1 MASIVLILRATLS
14 FVFLAAGA
22 LKLIDPGFVP
32 GLTAFGVTGRTAR
45 LIGRLLPWLELAT
58 GVALLWPATSFA
70 AGVVALAMLVVFT
83 AVIVAT
89 LRRGVAPPCN
99 CFGVVDATP
108 IDRRTIWRNVGLAG
122 LALAV
127 VVGSWIDPGSPVFGW
142 LVQSA
147 DASVLLPL
155 TLVLATLLAASV
167 IALRRSRVAT
177 VVLEASVEALHRE
190 IDMRNST
197 KPATAVVPNGLP
209 LGAALPVVTLSDTA
223 GRHQTLA
230 GWLDDAS
237 PVLLFSLGSECGSCK
252 ALYPSLTRW
261 AGEQRARL
269 RMVAVY
275 DRVPD
280 EPPALGPHV
289 LVLTASKDVLGH
301 LRLPW
306 TPGAVLISGT
316 RLIGS
321 PTVFGT
327 PAIEALVS
335 TIVASTSL
343 EMATLASAWSDPKN
357 GLPIG
362 DLAPP
367 LEGLPAGAHR
377 ILLFWRAGCPYCRAI
392 KSAVERVFEEATRT
406 DSQLVGVNWSATEP
420 LDIERALHV
429 RDEHGAIARAFGV
442 RGTPSAVRVGADGR
456 VQSVVVA
463 GGPDVL
469 ALLGGA
475 VPPA

>member
-1 MASIVLILRATLS
+1 VSFIVVLLRATLS

-22 LKLIDPGFVP
+22 LKLVDPDFGP

-45 LIGRLLPWLELAT
+45 LTGRLLPWLELAI

-70 AGVVALAMLVVFT
+70 AGVVAFAMLVVFT
-83 AVIVAT
+83 AIIVAT
-89 LRRGVAPPCN
+89 LRRGAAPPCN
-99 CFGVVDATP
+99 CFGVVHAAP

-122 LALAV
+122 LALAAV
-127 VVGSWIDPGSPVFGW
+127 AGSWINPGPPVFGW
-142 LVQSA
+142 LVPSA
-147 DASVLLPL
+147 NGAMLLSL
-155 TLVLATLLAASV
+155 TLVLAALLAASV
-167 IALRRSRVAT
+167 IALRRSRVAA
-177 VVLEASVEALHRE
+177 VLLQASVEALQRE
-190 IDMRNST
+190 IDMRNGA

-223 GRHQTLA
+223 GRQETLA

-237 PVLLFSLGSECGSCK
+237 PVLLFSLGAECGSCK
-252 ALYPSLTRW
+252 ALYPSITRW

-280 EPPALGPHV
+280 QSPALGPHV
-289 LVLTASKDVLGH
+289 LVLIASKDVLGH
-301 LRLPW
+301 LRVPW
-306 TPGAVLISGT
+306 TPAAVLISGT
-316 RLIGS
+316 RLIAS
-321 PTVFGT
+321 PTVVGT
-327 PAIEALVS
+327 PAVEALVT

-343 EMATLASAWSDPKN
+343 EMATLASAWSGPKN

-392 KSAVERVFEEATRT
+392 KPAVERVFEDATPT
-406 DSQLVGVNWSATEP
+406 GSQLVGVNWSATEP